1 MNGLILSEKLK
12 NIDPGLLLCFI
23 TGNKEF
29 IEHIKRY
36 NLDIENIVIY
46 KPIWLNEL
54 STKVQSLLSHQ
65 QQQKE
70 DKDKLSM
77 MIAL

>member
-1 MNGLILSEKLK
+1 LF
-12 NIDPGLLLCFI
+12 CFI

-36 NLDIENIVIY
+36 NLDIDNIIIY

-54 STKVQSLLSHQ
+54 RVKVNSLISNQ
-65 QQQKE
+65 QHKQQKE
-70 DKDKLSM
+70 DKLLM
-77 MIAL
+77 MMAL